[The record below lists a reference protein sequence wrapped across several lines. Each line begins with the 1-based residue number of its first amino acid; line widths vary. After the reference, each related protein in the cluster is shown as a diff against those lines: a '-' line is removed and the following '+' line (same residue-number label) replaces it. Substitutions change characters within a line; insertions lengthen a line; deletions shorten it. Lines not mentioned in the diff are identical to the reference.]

1 MRNSTVPKRLGVDVA
16 AALHAICSTG
26 KGCCWYCDARL
37 PAEAEAVAGGWD
49 VQRLDDHAVASIIL
63 VCPFCRQLT
72 PEQEAA
78 PLDLMPAAGIA
89 ARRRPRNRR
98 TAQPL

>member
-1 MRNSTVPKRLGVDVA
+1 MRNSIAPQRLDVDVA
-16 AALHAICSTG
+16 AALRAICSTG

-49 VQRLDDHAVASIIL
+49 VQRLNDHAVASIIL
-63 VCPFCRQLT
+63 VCPFCRRLT

-78 PLDLMPAAGIA
+78 PLKLMPIASIA
-89 ARRRPRNRR
+89 ARRRPRTRR
-98 TAQPL
+98 AAQPL